1 MQTARGAI
9 LIYLLLHIT
18 YSSPDFDGKEQIGV
32 SHPWTEYIE
41 FLPEHF
47 CLPTFYTC
55 TEREILQGTSLE
67 SALNAKLASLE
78 QEFDRLREY
87 TADVPWCRK
96 YWWDEKTGRLSFDDW
111 KLVDAMYRSRAL
123 DLPGTG
129 HAMVP
134 CVDMANHASGDR
146 TVAVYE
152 TDNNGNA
159 VLQLSRE
166 QGLEEGEEV
175 TIT

>member
-1 MQTARGAI
+1 
-9 LIYLLLHIT
+9 LH
-18 YSSPDFDGKEQIGV
+18 
-32 SHPWTEYIE
+32 
-41 FLPEHF
+41 
-47 CLPTFYTC
+47 
-55 TEREILQGTSLE
+55 GTSLKA
-67 SALNAKLASLE
+67 ALDAKTASLVK
-78 QEFDRLREY
+78 EFDRLREC
-87 TADVPWCRK
+87 TVDIPWCWR
-96 YWWDEKTGRLSFDDW
+96 YWWDSETGQLSIDDW

-146 TVAVYE
+146 TGALYE

-159 VLQLSRE
+159 VLELRLGQT
-166 QGLEEGEEV
+166 LEMGEEV